1 MHEIIK
7 RAKEEKRNLLEHE
20 SLQLLKEYDIPVPKY
35 ALAKDVEEA
44 LAAAREIGYP
54 VVLKIVS
61 KDILH
66 KSDIGGV
73 KVGLNSDE
81 DLIKAYGEIMD
92 NVNANA
98 NAAEVEGMLVVKNA
112 DKGLECIVGMVKD
125 NQLGP
130 ALMFGL
136 GGIFVELLKD
146 VSFELLP
153 ISEDEALEMIKSI
166 KGYKLIE
173 GYRGESPKDTKSI
186 INLITKVGRL
196 VEENKEI
203 NEIDINP
210 FFAYE
215 EGLMVID
222 TRIII

>member
-20 SLQLLKEYDIPVPKY
+20 ALELLNEYNITLPKY
-35 ALAKDVEEA
+35 RLTKDADEA
-44 LAAAREIGYP
+44 IEAAREIGYP

-81 DLIKAYGEIMD
+81 DVIKAYKEIMR
-92 NVNANA
+92 NVEENANG
-98 NAAEVEGMLVVKNA
+98 AEIEGILVVENA
-112 DKGLECIVGMVKD
+112 KKGLECIIGMVKD
-125 NQLGP
+125 PQLGP

-136 GGIFVELLKD
+136 GGIFVEILKD
-146 VSFELLP
+146 VSFGLLP
-153 ISEDEALEMIKSI
+153 IDKEEAIEMIKGI

-173 GYRGESPKDTKSI
+173 GYRGEKAKDINAI
-186 INLITKVGRL
+186 IELMMNVSRLIG
-196 VEENKEI
+196 ENKEI
-203 NEIDINP
+203 KELDINP
-210 FFAYE
+210 FFVYD
-215 EGLMVID
+215 EGLMIID
-222 TRIII
+222 ARIII

>member
-112 DKGLECIVGMVKD
+112 DKGLGCIVGMVKD
-125 NQLGP
+125 NQLGA

-136 GGIFVELLKD
+136 GGIFVELL
-146 VSFELLP
+146 
-153 ISEDEALEMIKSI
+153 
-166 KGYKLIE
+166 
-173 GYRGESPKDTKSI
+173 
-186 INLITKVGRL
+186 
-196 VEENKEI
+196 
-203 NEIDINP
+203 
-210 FFAYE
+210 
-215 EGLMVID
+215 
-222 TRIII
+222 